1 MALQEGC
8 YKQVIKHDMPMGKS
22 IENTVSNLQKNI
34 VDVGQK
40 RVSYN
45 AKNIY
50 IFRLINSTMISNTF
64 LSDVNQKFR

>member
-1 MALQEGC
+1 
-8 YKQVIKHDMPMGKS
+8 MGKS

-50 IFRLINSTMISNTF
+50 IFNLINSTMISNTF